1 MFKLRDRLSSGRS
14 FNWSIRTKTFIGSA
28 LLLLCLIGVG
38 ITVYATSNTVSK
50 SLYQL
55 KESNLPTRAAAAAV
69 NNAVIAAHMK
79 LFRYVSWAS
88 NGVNKKLLGSLHDGI
103 KADLWVAQKTFG
115 ELVTRPDLTATTMI
129 DIDALRA
136 KLTQYEHTAEQVIDV
151 GSLDAPMA
159 TMMLGQT
166 DDIFTSIEN
175 DIRKIL
181 AATSSQS
188 RNIVDTL
195 AVATDTAKYSVD
207 IGLIVCAAFTLGA
220 ILLVT
225 QSIVKPIR
233 SVTDVMQALSAGNT
247 EIKMSYRGRHD
258 EIAQMVRAI
267 DVFRRNTREIQ
278 ALQASQREAEQER
291 AALRSH
297 EMNALAEEFEH
308 SVKKIATQLV
318 ESVTVVRDNAEVM
331 ANAVGDTRTRSNATV
346 DIVVNTQTNMEAVA
360 NAAQEL
366 TRTIDDLALRADD
379 VLSLANDTAEKST
392 SANDELGQLAAS
404 VEKILPI
411 TDLIQGIA
419 QQTNLLALNATI
431 EAARAGA
438 AGRGFAV
445 VAAEV
450 KSLAQQSGKAT
461 EEIAQKIAA
470 VRNTCDAAVAT
481 MGQIIGAIGKL
492 RYFALDIST
501 GVGQQSA
508 ATAEISSN
516 AQSVAT
522 GSRMAAANIVDLNKQ
537 ADVAAQAS
545 DEVLKTA
552 AQLFTHT
559 RDVQSNADAFLRHVR
574 AS

>member
-1 MFKLRDRLSSGRS
+1 
-14 FNWSIRTKTFIGSA
+14 
-28 LLLLCLIGVG
+28 
-38 ITVYATSNTVSK
+38 
-50 SLYQL
+50 
-55 KESNLPTRAAAAAV
+55 
-69 NNAVIAAHMK
+69 
-79 LFRYVSWAS
+79 
-88 NGVNKKLLGSLHDGI
+88 
-103 KADLWVAQKTFG
+103 
-115 ELVTRPDLTATTMI
+115 
-129 DIDALRA
+129 
-136 KLTQYEHTAEQVIDV
+136 
-151 GSLDAPMA
+151 
-159 TMMLGQT
+159 
-166 DDIFTSIEN
+166 
-175 DIRKIL
+175 
-181 AATSSQS
+181 
-188 RNIVDTL
+188 
-195 AVATDTAKYSVD
+195 
-207 IGLIVCAAFTLGA
+207 
-220 ILLVT
+220 
-225 QSIVKPIR
+225 IVKPIR

-247 EIKMSYRGRHD
+247 EIKMSYRGLHD

-492 RYFALDIST
+492 RYFAL
-501 GVGQQSA
+501 
-508 ATAEISSN
+508 
-516 AQSVAT
+516 
-522 GSRMAAANIVDLNKQ
+522 
-537 ADVAAQAS
+537 
-545 DEVLKTA
+545 
-552 AQLFTHT
+552 
-559 RDVQSNADAFLRHVR
+559 
-574 AS
+574 